1 MSEKKEH
8 GTDSILNM
16 SFEDAVSKVMKK
28 MLHGWRLHSCVLDR
42 VTLKQGIYK
51 SQLKMLSHVFHH
63 EGISQRE
70 LAQQLEISPP
80 SIAVTAKRLEKLGYI
95 SRQMDEKDN
104 RMNILNTTEVGRDV
118 LGRTWKE
125 YIGIDQRMFKGF
137 TNEELKTMADFYI
150 RMENNLWE
158 VAKEVDPENAKK
170 RKNDLKE

>member
-1 MSEKKEH
+1 MSDNNSPDNKN
-8 GTDSILNM
+8 DMQNM
-16 SFEDAVSKVMKK
+16 SFEEAVSVVMRK
-28 MLHGWRLHSCVLDR
+28 MIKGWRLHDCVLDR

-51 SQLKMLSHVFHH
+51 SQLKMLSHIFHH

-104 RMNILNTTEVGRDV
+104 RMNILNTTEEGRAI
-118 LGRTWKE
+118 LGRTWQE

-137 TNEELKTMADFYI
+137 SNEELEIIARFYA
-150 RMENNLWE
+150 RLEENLWE
-158 VAKEVDPENAKK
+158 VAGEVDPESVKNK
-170 RKNDLKE
+170 RK

>member
-1 MSEKKEH
+1 MSENSEH
-8 GTDSILNM
+8 GTDKIKTM
-16 SFEDAVSKVMKK
+16 TFEKAVDEVMRK
-28 MLHGWRLHSCVLDR
+28 MIHGWRVHGCVLDR

-51 SQLKMLSHVFHH
+51 SQLKMLSHIYHH

-104 RMNILNTTEVGRDV
+104 RMNILNTTEAGREI

-125 YIGIDQRMFKGF
+125 YVSIDQRMFEGF
-137 TNEELKTMADFYI
+137 TNDELKVMADFYI
-150 RMENNLWE
+150 RMDKNLRRISEEMDSENG
-158 VAKEVDPENAKK
+158 KK
-170 RKNDLKE
+170 

>member
-1 MSEKKEH
+1 MSDNNSL
-8 GTDSILNM
+8 GNNSDMTNM
-16 SFEDAVSKVMKK
+16 TFEDAVGVVMRK
-28 MLHGWRLHSCVLDR
+28 MLKGWRLHDCVLDR

-51 SQLKMLSHVFHH
+51 SQLKMLSHIFHH

-104 RMNILNTTEVGRDV
+104 RMNILNTTEEGRAI
-118 LGRTWKE
+118 LGRTWQE

-137 TNEELKTMADFYI
+137 SNEELKQMAQFYV
-150 RMENNLWE
+150 RLENNLWE
-158 VAKEVDPENAKK
+158 VAEEVDPESVKNKK
-170 RKNDLKE
+170 K